1 MEPQYKKRSAFSGK
15 IGFVLSAA
23 GASVGLGN
31 IWRFPYLAAK
41 YGGGIFLLIYI
52 LLAFTFGYTMIVAET
67 ALGRMTKKSPV
78 GAFAAFGKK
87 GGLSF
92 GGWIN
97 AIIPIL
103 IVPYYSVIGG
113 WVIRYLADYVAGH
126 GKELATDGY
135 FSSFISNGA
144 SAEICFVIFTIFTL
158 AIIFAGVRNGV
169 ERVSKVMM
177 PILVVLSVIIAGY
190 SVTRPGALAG
200 VKYFLVPNVAHF
212 SWMTVVTAMGQ
223 MFYSLSIAMG
233 ILVTFGSYMKKDVSI
248 EESTENVEIFD
259 TAIAI
264 MAGLMIIP
272 AVFSFSGGDPDTLQA
287 GPALMF
293 ITIPKVFE
301 SMGLGTVVGI
311 LFFTLVLFAAVTSS
325 IALTESAVS
334 TFEDELGWD
343 RHQATVLIGVIMLVL
358 GSLSALGY
366 GPLAG
371 VTVFGMQF
379 LDFFDFLTNSV
390 MMPIAAITTC
400 LLVSR
405 VIGVKKIE
413 EEVTLSKLQQNPG
426 GIVRL
431 RRGFMLRIQK
441 MQISPCSPAL
451 PNRRSRKLPRSWWGR
466 TCRSHLWEQQQGRP
480 PRGSG
485 WGPPLWLRPPLWF
498 RPPLWLRPPLWF
510 HPRRKPVRSWRP
522 PQRHFRR
529 PRGTRFPP
537 HGAGP
542 CR

>member
-1 MEPQYKKRSAFSGK
+1 MDSQHPKRSAFSGK

-52 LLAFTFGYTMIVAET
+52 ILAFTFGYTMIIAET

-78 GAFAAFGKK
+78 GAYASFGKGK
-87 GGLSF
+87 GLSF

-97 AIIPIL
+97 AVIPIL

-113 WVIRYLADYVAGH
+113 WVIRYLASYISGH
-126 GKELATDGY
+126 GKELASDGY
-135 FSSFISNGA
+135 FFNFIANGA
-144 SAEICFVIFTIFTL
+144 SAEICFVIFTILTL
-158 AIIFAGVRNGV
+158 AIILAGVRNGV

-177 PILVVLSVIIAGY
+177 PILVVLSVIIAVY

-200 VKYFLVPNVAHF
+200 VKYFLVPNVSNF
-212 SWMTVVTAMGQ
+212 SWMTVVAAMGQ

-233 ILVTFGSYMKKDVSI
+233 ILITFGSYMKKDVSI
-248 EESTENVEIFD
+248 EDSTKNVELFD

-272 AVFSFSGGDPDTLQA
+272 AVFSFSGGDPNTLQA

-293 ITIPKVFE
+293 ITIPKVFD

-311 LFFTLVLFAAVTSS
+311 LFFTLVLFAALTSS

-334 TFEDELGWD
+334 TFEDELGWE
-343 RHQATVLIGVIMLVL
+343 RHRSTFLIGGIMLVL

-366 GPLAG
+366 GSLSSI
-371 VTVFGMQF
+371 TIFGMQF

-390 MMPIAAITTC
+390 MMPIAAIATC
-400 LLVSR
+400 LLVAR
-405 VIGVKKIE
+405 VVGVKKIE
-413 EEVTLSKLQQNPG
+413 EEVTLDGNPY
-426 GIVRL
+426 
-431 RRGFMLRIQK
+431 
-441 MQISPCSPAL
+441 
-451 PNRRSRKLPRSWWGR
+451 
-466 TCRSHLWEQQQGRP
+466 
-480 PRGSG
+480 
-485 WGPPLWLRPPLWF
+485 
-498 RPPLWLRPPLWF
+498 
-510 HPRRKPVRSWRP
+510 RRKAIFNFMIQYLCPIFAAIILVSSVANALGWI
-522 PQRHFRR
+522 
-529 PRGTRFPP
+529 TM
-537 HGAGP
+537 
-542 CR
+542 